1 MKKLNNYDNTTRN
14 MHRNVFK
21 NMDIRHHYDKH
32 DLDNPEGSTVI
43 RGGCGPGKNTYL
55 YTVSGKKKGLNRFES
70 PKDEISANPALLE
83 RNRSGSKLSHKEGQA
98 KVMKEWNHYNSN
110 MNSFLVE

>member
-1 MKKLNNYDNTTRN
+1 M
-14 MHRNVFK
+14 
-21 NMDIRHHYDKH
+21 
-32 DLDNPEGSTVI
+32 I

-70 PKDEISANPALLE
+70 PKDDIAQNPIELE

-98 KVMKEWNHYNSN
+98 KIMRDWNHYNSN
-110 MNSFLVE
+110 MNSYLVEQRKILYSKNYELDSRAWGLKDYGV